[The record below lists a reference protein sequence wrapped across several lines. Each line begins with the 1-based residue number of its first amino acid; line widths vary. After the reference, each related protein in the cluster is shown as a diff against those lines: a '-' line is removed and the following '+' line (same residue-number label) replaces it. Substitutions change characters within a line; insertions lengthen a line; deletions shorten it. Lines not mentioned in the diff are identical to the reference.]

1 MNKTLWKQKEI
12 SKYKAKNQATIEHE
26 IGSLKKGQSPYK
38 ILDFDKRRKSSLMK
52 TTLMSGLLNVKYQTH
67 NTLSG

>member
-1 MNKTLWKQKEI
+1 MKTKKI
-12 SKYKAKNQATIEHE
+12 SKYKTKNQATIEHE
-26 IGSLKKGQSPYK
+26 IGSLKKGQSPHK
-38 ILDFDKRRKSSLMK
+38 ILDFHKRRKSSLMK